1 MRIAKPLS
9 SRPLQFFL
17 TLLFLFVPACLPI
30 QAHAAYEVRITAPGP
45 LDELLTQF
53 LDLSRYK
60 DRSDLNEDQFNF
72 MVATADEA
80 VAELLATEGYFSP
93 VTTVNVDRS
102 NGKRVVNIQVDPGP
116 RTRISKVDIG
126 VQGPAAQRSPKQ
138 VEHLIREWPLV
149 QGEPFR
155 QDDWDAAKE
164 RSLQL
169 LRNHLYAAAELK
181 TAEARI
187 YADRRQAELKAE
199 FDSGPAFT
207 LGPLQVKGARRYPES
222 IVHNI
227 NPLEPGEPYDADR
240 LLALQR
246 QIQRTP
252 YYSNAIIDIV
262 RDPENPEGTPVTV
275 NVSEFPTQRISAGVG
290 YSTDTGASVEGR
302 YSHNNIFDKA
312 WVFDSRLKI
321 EQERQLGNLNLAMPP
336 DKTGFVNAAD
346 FAYERTTLEGV
357 DLRSL
362 RYGLWRSRTSD
373 TLDLAFKLQYY
384 SDKLERLSGA
394 EIPDDIIVQPGDH
407 RALVTSVEW
416 TSRQVDDLVF
426 PRSGHIISNYLGV
439 AIKGLLTD
447 ETFFRAASQV
457 RKFIPVRERDL
468 LILGAS
474 VGAVFTKDG
483 NISVP
488 ASLLFRAGG
497 TDTVRGYDYL
507 SIGNEI
513 NGTVYPTRYMAT
525 GTIEYQYWFL
535 PQWGAAVF
543 YDVGTATDN
552 WADKEFFHGVGLG
565 ARWRSPVGP
574 IRADLGYGI
583 QRGEVRPH
591 FSLGILF

>member
-1 MRIAKPLS
+1 MRIAPHLS
-9 SRPLQFFL
+9 SRCLQF
-17 TLLFLFVPACLPI
+17 LLPLLLLCLS
-30 QAHAAYEVRITAPGP
+30 ALANAAYEVNITAPKP
-45 LDELLTQF
+45 LNELLTQF

-60 DRSDLNEDQFNF
+60 NRNDLNEDQFNF
-72 MVATADEA
+72 MMATAEEQ
-80 VAELLATEGYFSP
+80 VAELVATEGYFSP
-93 VTTVNVDRS
+93 ITHVDVEHS
-102 NGKRVVNIQVDPGP
+102 NGKRIVNIRVDPGP
-116 RTRISKVDIG
+116 RTHISKVELD
-126 VQGPAAQRSPKQ
+126 VQGAALQRSPQQ
-138 VEHLIREWPLV
+138 VERLIKEWPLV
-149 QGEPFR
+149 RGEAFR
-155 QDDWDAAKE
+155 QQEWDEAKE
-164 RSLQL
+164 SSLQQ
-169 LRNHLYAAAELK
+169 LRNHLYAAAEIRD
-181 TAEARI
+181 AQARV
-187 YADRRQAELKAE
+187 YADRQQAELSVE
-199 FDSGPAFT
+199 YDSGPAFT
-207 LGPLQVKGARRYPES
+207 LGPLNVTGARRYPES

-227 NPLEPGEPYDADR
+227 NPLKPGEPYNADR

-252 YYSNAIIDIV
+252 YYSNAVIDIE
-262 RDPENPEGTPVTV
+262 RDPDTADGTPVTV
-275 NVSEFPTQRISAGVG
+275 NVTEFPTQRISAGVG

-302 YSHNNIFDKA
+302 YSHNDVFNRA

-321 EQERQLGNLNLAMPP
+321 EQERQLANLNLAMPP
-336 DKTGFVNAAD
+336 DRTGFVNAAD

-384 SDKLERLSGA
+384 SDRLERLNGA

-407 RALVTSVEW
+407 KALVTSVEW
-416 TSRQVDDLVF
+416 THRKVDDLTF
-426 PRSGHIISNYLGV
+426 PRSGYIVSNYLGV
-439 AIKGLLTD
+439 AVKGLLTD

-457 RKFIPVRERDL
+457 RKFIPVRQRDL

-474 VGAVFTKDG
+474 LGAVFSQGDNT
-483 NISVP
+483 SVP

-497 TDTVRGYDYL
+497 TETIRGYDYL

-513 NGTVYPTRYMAT
+513 NGTVYPTRYLAT

-535 PQWGAAVF
+535 PEWGAAVF

-552 WADKEFFHGVGLG
+552 WADKEIFHGVGLG

>member
-1 MRIAKPLS
+1 MRISKHLS
-9 SRPLQFFL
+9 SRFLQLFL
-17 TLLFLFVPACLPI
+17 PLLFICLPA
-30 QAHAAYEVRITAPGP
+30 QAYAAYEVRITAPEP

-72 MVATADEA
+72 MVATAEEE
-80 VAELLATEGYFSP
+80 VAELIATEGYFSS
-93 VTTVNVDRS
+93 VTTVNVDRGS
-102 NGKRVVNIQVDPGP
+102 NKPIVNIHVDPGP
-116 RTRISKVDIG
+116 RTRITKVDVG
-126 VQGPAAQRSPKQ
+126 VQGPASQRSPQQ
-138 VEHLIREWPLV
+138 VEQLISEWPLV
-149 QGEPFR
+149 RGEAFR
-155 QDDWDAAKE
+155 QADWDAAKE

-169 LRNHLYAAAELK
+169 LRNHLYAAAEIRH
-181 TAEARI
+181 AEARI
-187 YADRRQAELKAE
+187 HADREEAELTAE
-199 FDSGPAFT
+199 FASGPAFT
-207 LGPLQVKGARRYPES
+207 LGPLHVKGARRYPES

-227 NPLEPGEPYDADR
+227 NPLEPGEPYDAGR

-252 YYSNAIIDIV
+252 YYSNAVIDIA
-262 RDPENPEGTPVTV
+262 RDPENAEGTPVTV
-275 NVSEFPTQRISAGVG
+275 SVSEFPTQRISAGVG

-302 YSHNNIFDKA
+302 YSHNDVFGKA
-312 WVFDSRLKI
+312 WVFDSRIKI

-336 DKTGFVNAAD
+336 DRTGFVNAAD
-346 FAYERTTLEGV
+346 FAYERTTLEGI

-384 SDKLERLSGA
+384 SDKLERLNGA
-394 EIPDDIIVQPGDH
+394 DIPDDIIVQPGDH

-426 PRSGHIISNYLGV
+426 PRSGYIISNYLGV
-439 AIKGLLTD
+439 ALKGLLTD

-457 RKFIPVRERDL
+457 RKFFPVRERDL

-497 TDTVRGYDYL
+497 TDTIRGYDYL

>member
-1 MRIAKPLS
+1 MRIS
-9 SRPLQFFL
+9 I
-17 TLLFLFVPACLPI
+17 FLFIRYIRFLLLLLLLALPS
-30 QAHAAYEVRITAPGP
+30 AASADYAVNISAPEP
-45 LDELLTQF
+45 LDELLEQF

-60 DRSDLNEDQFNF
+60 ERQDLNEDQFNY
-72 MVATADEA
+72 MVATAEEQ
-80 VAELLATEGYFSP
+80 VAELAATEGYFSTR
-93 VTTVNVDRS
+93 TTINVEQVEGR
-102 NGKRVVNIQVDPGP
+102 RVVNINVEPGP
-116 RTRISKVDIG
+116 RTRISKVDLV
-126 VQGPAAQRSPKQ
+126 VQGPAQQRSPEQ
-138 VEHLIREWPLV
+138 VERLIREWPLV
-149 QGEPFR
+149 TGEPFR
-155 QDDWDAAKE
+155 QAEWDNAKA
-164 RSLQL
+164 RSLRE
-169 LRNHLYAAAELK
+169 LRDHLYAAAEISDSQARVY
-181 TAEARI
+181 AERE
-187 YADRRQAELKAE
+187 QAELAVQ

-207 LGPLQVKGARRYPES
+207 LGPLKVRGTRRYPES
-222 IVHNI
+222 IVHNV
-227 NPLEPGEPYDADR
+227 NPLEPGEPYDVDR

-252 YYSNAIIDIV
+252 YYSNAVIDIE
-262 RDPENPEGTPVTV
+262 RDPENADGTPVTV
-275 NVSEFPTQRISAGVG
+275 NVTEFPTQRFSAGVG

-302 YSHNNIFDKA
+302 YSHNNVFGKA
-312 WVFDSRLKI
+312 WVFDTRLRI
-321 EQERQLGNLNLAMPP
+321 EQERQLGNVNLAMPP

-346 FAYERTTLEGV
+346 LAYERTTLEGV

-362 RYGLWRSRTSD
+362 RYGLWRTRTSD
-373 TLDLAFKLQYY
+373 TLDLAFRLQYY
-384 SDKLERLSGA
+384 SDRLELLNGTDV
-394 EIPDDIIVQPGDH
+394 PDDIIVQPGDH

-416 TSRQVDDLVF
+416 TQRKVDDLVF
-426 PRSGHIISNYLGV
+426 PRSGYIISNYIGV
-439 AIKGLLTD
+439 AVKGLLTD
-447 ETFFRAASQV
+447 ETFVRASTQV

-474 VGAVFTKDG
+474 LGGVFSKDD

-497 TDTVRGYDYL
+497 NDSIRGYDYL

-513 NGTVYPTRYMAT
+513 DGNVYPTRYLAT

-535 PQWGAAVF
+535 REWGAAVF

-552 WADKEFFHGVGLG
+552 WADKDLFHGVGVG